1 MGKWR
6 MNVLQEEDGAG
17 PGARGL
23 RMVGLCCAVAWRVPP
38 STLLLKRPQL
48 TCPQQAAWVL
58 RLEVRWR
65 RRPGRLVIGWGIAL
79 LGIARAAL
87 LLARRRARRLMSPRW
102 IRARASPLRGL
113 NVAPLASTEVFR
125 FDLPAEFVAP
135 CPEITCVSHVPV
147 LCRPSLRRRPRR
159 SVLFRIRPRRWG
171 GGLLQLCQRFYLRC
185 PRLRGARGRRL
196 TGARPCVARRSFALH
211 PLRIARTS
219 AA

>member
-6 MNVLQEEDGAG
+6 MKLLLEEDGAG

-65 RRPGRLVIGWGIAL
+65 RRPGRLVIGWEIAL

-87 LLARRRARRLMSPRW
+87 LLARRRARRLTLPRW
-102 IRARASPLRGL
+102 IRARASPLRGP

-125 FDLPAEFVAP
+125 FGLHAEFVAL
-135 CPEITCVSHVPV
+135 CPETSCASHTPV

-159 SVLFRIRPRRWG
+159 SVLCRLWPRRRR
-171 GGLLQLCQRFYLRC
+171 GGLLQPCRLFCLRC
-185 PRLRGARGRRL
+185 LRPLGARGRRL
-196 TGARPCVARRSFALH
+196 TGARPCGVRRSSALRL
-211 PLRIARTS
+211 PRTARTS
-219 AA
+219 GV